1 MSSRAACWCAGSP
14 ARITTVVLVGCAVG
28 RARAGAAVRRS
39 PSAPCISGARRRSE
53 LALSCARIAGPSQCG
68 GSPAPRGCASPG
80 VTGPSAATRSPFS
93 MAPLWL
99 LSRPVRRTGPAG
111 RAEARARA
119 VPGPAGTVGVS
130 HYPCRPLPLASG
142 PTMPTIS
149 SGLWLSL
156 LRQDLADSE
165 AGPGGR
171 ISRPPRPG
179 VTLSHVPT
187 LAPLPAKSCSRGK
200 CPSVASRTAGPAP
213 LSR

>member
-1 MSSRAACWCAGSP
+1 
-14 ARITTVVLVGCAVG
+14 
-28 RARAGAAVRRS
+28 
-39 PSAPCISGARRRSE
+39 
-53 LALSCARIAGPSQCG
+53 
-68 GSPAPRGCASPG
+68 
-80 VTGPSAATRSPFS
+80 

-99 LSRPVRRTGPAG
+99 LSRPVRRSGPAG

-187 LAPLPAKSCSRGK
+187 PSPLPAKSCSRGK

-213 LSR
+213 FPVKPCIRCKPRIKPGPNLFRSSLVSIDLQRTLAAISLQAPPPSHHFSRR

>member
-1 MSSRAACWCAGSP
+1 MCADSW
-14 ARITTVVLVGCAVG
+14 AVTVW
-28 RARAGAAVRRS
+28 
-39 PSAPCISGARRRSE
+39 
-53 LALSCARIAGPSQCG
+53 RIASAARLCQ
-68 GSPAPRGCASPG
+68 PR
-80 VTGPSAATRSPFS
+80 VTGLSTATQSPNS

-171 ISRPPRPG
+171 ISRSPRPG

-187 LAPLPAKSCSRGK
+187 PSPLPAKSCSRGK

-213 LSR
+213 FPVKPCIRCKPRIKPGPNLFRSSLVSIDLQRTLAAISLQAPPPSHHFSRR